1 MSILVPVVSTGITLT
16 EIPDRITY
24 FIELGNCTQHCAGCH
39 SPYLA
44 DTVISPPDLAG
55 VERMAEHAA
64 EQGANA
70 IALMGGTT
78 NGISDDD
85 LITILSSL
93 SCILP
98 VCLYSGSDDEEH
110 DKYIAQKSGV
120 VWLKTGSYQEERG
133 GLSSPITNQRFYELI
148 DHFVVDNKESLVQ
161 RDTIF
166 HDITHLFQQQ
176 KGVPCT

>member
-24 FIELGNCTQHCAGCH
+24 FIELGNCTAHCVGCH

-55 VERMAEHAA
+55 VERMAARAA

-85 LITILSSL
+85 LITILSTL

-98 VCLYSGSDDEEH
+98 VCLYSGSDDEER
-110 DKYIAQKSGV
+110 DKTIAREGGV
-120 VWLKTGSYQEERG
+120 AWLKTGSYQEERG
-133 GLSSPITNQRFYELI
+133 GLSSPTTNQRFYKMT
-148 DHFVVDNKESLVQ
+148 DRFVVDNKGTLIQSS
-161 RDTIF
+161 TTF

-176 KGVPCT
+176 KGDP